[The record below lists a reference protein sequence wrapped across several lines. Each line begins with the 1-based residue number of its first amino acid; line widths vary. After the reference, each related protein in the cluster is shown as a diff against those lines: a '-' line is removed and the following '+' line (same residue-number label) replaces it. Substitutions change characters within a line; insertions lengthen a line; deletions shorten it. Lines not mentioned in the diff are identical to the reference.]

1 MVWGGGVEYE
11 KETEQEEGGRKY
23 GAMNKKNCFGESL
36 GKGGVTHKKLRES
49 SGKTEREGQ
58 GQRLQNRND
67 RSRWRGREGQQRGER
82 VKSSQ

>member
-1 MVWGGGVEYE
+1 MKKRESAGR
-11 KETEQEEGGRKY
+11 GGRKY
-23 GAMNKKNCFGESL
+23 GAMNKKKLPWRESA

-49 SGKTEREGQ
+49 LGETEREGQ